1 MNTIPFRKLSGSDLT
16 NRGVESG
23 PAYAEYLRESSPM
36 GSVVAI
42 NLLTGEYVVGG
53 GLPRKLSTCTGTIFG
68 KKAEPNMWLEPIHW
82 PTTPCAR

>member
-1 MNTIPFRKLSGSDLT
+1 MNTLPFRKLSRTELT
-16 NRGVESG
+16 SRGVESD

-53 GLPRKLSTCTGTIFG
+53 GLPQALYMFRETFG
-68 KKAEPNMWLEPIHW
+68 KKAEPNM
-82 PTTPCAR
+82 

>member
-1 MNTIPFRKLSGSDLT
+1 MNTLPFRKLSRSELT
-16 NRGVESG
+16 SRGVESD

-53 GLPRKLSTCTGTIFG
+53 G
-68 KKAEPNMWLEPIHW
+68 
-82 PTTPCAR
+82 